1 MTETTKRLHI
11 TPLTPELLDSV
22 LAPSVRPSATDVSF
36 HSIQTFPEN
45 SYGYVTLPAME
56 ADKLKK
62 KLHGSILKG
71 KKFKVEEARPK
82 KRSREEETE
91 EETVGKQPTPEK
103 KKSKKRKSENGVLEG
118 YELPSDRHVKRGW
131 TEPASAKKEKRQKG
145 DKKRQKDDK
154 KPKTQAKSKYTE
166 NAECLFR
173 TKTPANRTSVEPPE
187 QKKEKKSKKT
197 KAPNEVT
204 VHEFSKTVTHPSFLR
219 AEAGSNSVSTEFVEG
234 KGWVDS
240 EGNVKEP
247 ASEKITKSSK
257 KPGQKEGVKATVKS
271 KKESSEVSTETS
283 KKNKKATKAEE
294 SSEESDTDW
303 TSSSGSSDEESSDSE
318 SEDVSA
324 DTSGEEASDGENEKS
339 NASSE
344 AEDKPASSN
353 KDNSSVADSDE
364 DKGDDSKEKPPTE
377 EKTEVHPLEA
387 LFKRPAPKEA
397 EKEKAA
403 EENTQFT
410 FFGGEDLED
419 EDGDIEMATVEP
431 QTPFT
436 KRDLQ
441 ERGLRSAAPTPDTA
455 LPNRTTFITH
465 DDDDE
470 EEEEDEEGDDEE
482 YYGKSSTKDADRTN
496 DSGPKDE
503 SDFAKWFWEHRG
515 ENNRAW
521 KKRRRDAAKEKRQR
535 ENRKK
540 GLKGRS

>member
-22 LAPSVRPSATDVSF
+22 LAPSVRPSAADISF
-36 HSIQTFPEN
+36 HSIETFPEN

-82 KRSREEETE
+82 KRSREEKQE
-91 EETVGKQPTPEK
+91 EAVESQPTPEK

-154 KPKTQAKSKYTE
+154 RPKTQPKSKYTE
-166 NAECLFR
+166 TAECLFR
-173 TKTPANRTSVEPPE
+173 TKTPANRTSVEPDP
-187 QKKEKKSKKT
+187 KKEKKSKKN

-204 VHEFSKTVTHPSFLR
+204 IHEFSKTVTHPSFLR
-219 AEAGSNSVSTEFVEG
+219 TDAGSKTVTTEFVEG

-257 KPGQKEGVKATVKS
+257 KPGQKEGAKGTGKS
-271 KKESSEVSTETS
+271 KKVASETS
-283 KKNKKATKAEE
+283 TGTPNKNKKATKAEE

-318 SEDVSA
+318 SEEEVS
-324 DTSGEEASDGENEKS
+324 DDDNEKS
-339 NASSE
+339 AASSE
-344 AEDKPASSN
+344 ENKKGSSHEDH
-353 KDNSSVADSDE
+353 SSVADSDD
-364 DKGDDSKEKPPTE
+364 DKVDKSKENTSD

-387 LFKRPAPKEA
+387 LFKRPAPKDKA
-397 EKEKAA
+397 ENEKIP

-410 FFGGEDLED
+410 FFGGEDIED
-419 EDGDIEMATVEP
+419 EDGDIEMATLEP

-455 LPNRTTFITH
+455 LHNRTTFITH
-465 DDDDE
+465 DDEDE
-470 EEEEDEEGDDEE
+470 EEE
-482 YYGKSSTKDADRTN
+482 YSARSSKKDTEKADGA
-496 DSGPKDE
+496 GPTDE
-503 SDFAKWFWEHRG
+503 SDFAKWFFEHRG

>member
-22 LAPSVRPSATDVSF
+22 LAPSVRSSAADISF
-36 HSIQTFPEN
+36 HSIETFPEN

-71 KKFKVEEARPK
+71 KKFKVEEARPR
-82 KRSREEETE
+82 KRSREEEKE
-91 EETVGKQPTPEK
+91 EEAVGKQPTPEK

-118 YELPSDRHVKRGW
+118 HELPSDRHVKRGW
-131 TEPASAKKEKRQKG
+131 TEPASAKREKRQKG

-173 TKTPANRTSVEPPE
+173 TKTPANRTSVEPD
-187 QKKEKKSKKT
+187 QKKEKKSKKN
-197 KAPNEVT
+197 KAPDEVT
-204 VHEFSKTVTHPSFLR
+204 IHEFSKTVTYPSFLR
-219 AEAGSNSVSTEFVEG
+219 ADAGSKTVTTEFVEG

-247 ASEKITKSSK
+247 VSEKITKSSK

-271 KKESSEVSTETS
+271 KKGPSDTTPS
-283 KKNKKATKAEE
+283 KKKATKAEE
-294 SSEESDTDW
+294 SSEESGTDW
-303 TSSSGSSDEESSDSE
+303 TSSSGSSSDDDSSDSE
-318 SEDVSA
+318 SEEEVS
-324 DTSGEEASDGENEKS
+324 DEISDDESEKS
-339 NASSE
+339 TASSE
-344 AEDKPASSN
+344 EN
-353 KDNSSVADSDE
+353 KKTLTHENNSPVADSDDDE
-364 DKGDDSKEKPPTE
+364 VDDSKEDNTTD

-387 LFKRPAPKEA
+387 LFKRPAPKDKV
-397 EKEKAA
+397 EKEKVS

-410 FFGGEDLED
+410 FFGGDDLED
-419 EDGDIEMATVEP
+419 EDGDVQMTAIEP

-455 LPNRTTFITH
+455 LHNRTTLISH
-465 DDDDE
+465 DNEDEGDEEMDDDE
-470 EEEEDEEGDDEE
+470 
-482 YYGKSSTKDADRTN
+482 YYEWSSKKDTEKADA
-496 DSGPKDE
+496 SGPKDE
-503 SDFAKWFWEHRG
+503 SDFAEWFWEHRG
-515 ENNRAW
+515 ENNRSW

-540 GLKGRS
+540 GMKGRS